1 MQWKT
6 EASSKSNPITY
17 VIACYHSRAPAAR
30 RAAKRSPILIWERK
44 GNPSMNFLMVIMA
57 SGIARG
63 RVRTATTT
71 ESRKMATILQII
83 G

>member
-1 MQWKT
+1 MLLSCIDSG
-6 EASSKSNPITY
+6 AL
-17 VIACYHSRAPAAR
+17 AAQ
-30 RAAKRSPILIWERK
+30 RAAKRGPILIWERK

-63 RVRTATTT
+63 HVRTTTRTTT
-71 ESRKMATILQII
+71 ESRKMAAILQVI